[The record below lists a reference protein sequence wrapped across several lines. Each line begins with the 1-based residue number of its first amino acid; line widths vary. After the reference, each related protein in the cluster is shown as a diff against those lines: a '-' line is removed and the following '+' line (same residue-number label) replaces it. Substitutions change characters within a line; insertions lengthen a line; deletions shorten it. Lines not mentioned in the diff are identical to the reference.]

1 MADKV
6 HANFA
11 LRSGSCSVNL
21 KTPFVLT
28 ECHVGGKRERE
39 EEREK
44 GKRFPYGNY
53 SLYFSFLP
61 FLPKILDVAQFQA
74 IVSREMFRLSL
85 FLSDEKVWL
94 LNFQRHYLCRESQV
108 AFMNYSCESWSK
120 IVKTDIFFFEKNL
133 PSPRSRDHVS
143 FVRSL
148 V

>member
-44 GKRFPYGNY
+44 EKRFPYGNY

-85 FLSDEKVWL
+85 SLSSTRKFD
-94 LNFQRHYLCRESQV
+94 F
-108 AFMNYSCESWSK
+108 
-120 IVKTDIFFFEKNL
+120 
-133 PSPRSRDHVS
+133 
-143 FVRSL
+143 
-148 V
+148 

>member
-1 MADKV
+1 MADKM

-28 ECHVGGKRERE
+28 ECLCHVGGERERE

-61 FLPKILDVAQFQA
+61 FLPKILDVA
-74 IVSREMFRLSL
+74 SRNFRQSFRGKCFDSLSL
-85 FLSDEKVWL
+85 SL
-94 LNFQRHYLCRESQV
+94 RRESLT
-108 AFMNYSCESWSK
+108 FKFPTSLS
-120 IVKTDIFFFEKNL
+120 L
-133 PSPRSRDHVS
+133 P
-143 FVRSL
+143 
-148 V
+148 